1 MAPSSVKKECLEIW
15 IDCLECLESSD
26 RYISIRKNKL
36 NAWLDELDELDELDD
51 ELDED
56 IIFLPL
62 EKSTTHSRRT
72 QSKSL
77 RLNFL

>member
-1 MAPSSVKKECLEIW
+1 MKI
-15 IDCLECLESSD
+15 
-26 RYISIRKNKL
+26 KL

-62 EKSTTHSRRT
+62 EKSTTHSIRT
-72 QSKSL
+72 QSESL